1 MSRPTFP
8 NREETVNADWTF
20 KKNLAVNGTLTGGN
34 VGYKGQGKEFYVD
47 AVSGSDGYDGLTAKT
62 AKASLAAAYALTTSG
77 KNDTIYLLSSTS
89 MMNLAATLTWSKS
102 ETHLVGVGSPS
113 RMAQRARIG
122 HSANFSPL
130 ITVSG
135 DGCLFSNL
143 YISHGRGSATN
154 LIAVTITGG
163 RNAFENVH
171 FAGPQHATEAAEAT
185 YMTVNISGADAAE
198 NTFVGCVL
206 GNNTIARSAANCAV
220 NFTGGAPRT
229 FFEDCYFVMMSSA
242 ATPVHVAIAATG
254 IDRFAIFK
262 NCFFHSHG
270 TTLTQAIDSN
280 ISDTTN
286 RQVFILGDS
295 VSVGATDIADA
306 TGDGTIWFKPDTA
319 TANVALLGVNVA
331 VA

>member
-1 MSRPTFP
+1 MSRPTLP

-20 KKNLAVNGTLTGGN
+20 GKNLAVTGTFTGGN
-34 VGYKGQGKEFYVD
+34 VGYKGQGKEFFVD
-47 AVSGSDGYDGLTAKT
+47 AVNGSDGYNGLTPKT
-62 AKASLAAAYALTTSG
+62 AKSSLAAAYALATSG

-89 MMNLAATLTWSKS
+89 FMNLAETLTWSKS
-102 ETHLVGVGSPS
+102 ETHLVGVGAPS

-154 LIAVTITGG
+154 LIAVTITGE
-163 RNAFENVH
+163 RNCFDNVH

-185 YMTVNISGADAAE
+185 YMTVNINGGGE
-198 NTFVGCVL
+198 NTFRGCVF

-229 FFEDCYFVMMSSA
+229 FFEDCYFVMMASA
-242 ATPVHVAIAATG
+242 ATPVHVAIDATG
-254 IDRFAIFK
+254 VDRFAIFK

-280 ISDTTN
+280 ITDTTN
-286 RQVFILGDS
+286 RQIFILGDS

-331 VA
+331 VS